1 MEIDRISKR
10 YAGAAVLTGVSVRAD
25 AGEVVGVLGGARSG
39 KTTALRITAGL
50 VDPDEGQVRVGG
62 QPRNER
68 TRTLVGY
75 LPQRRGLPDGVTVL
89 DHLVHLAELHAMATN
104 DAHRAAEVQLAA
116 FGLREVRSAP
126 ARALTDGERER
137 VLLAGALVHQP
148 AVLLCDEPFGDH
160 TEQTGAVLRDHAA
173 RGGVVLL
180 ATADLDAAQR
190 FCDRVTILH
199 NGQSVAEGTVA
210 GLRASGATQV
220 VVEVPDAHP
229 GWAEGI
235 PGVEVVTSEQGRTVL
250 RLAGSTDDQV
260 LLRMAMAAG
269 RVRAFRSGEPT
280 LADLFAPLLG
290 ARPAP
295 GLEAGS

>member
-10 YAGAAVLTGVSVRAD
+10 YAGTAVLTELSVRAD
-25 AGEVVGVLGGARSG
+25 AGQVVGILGGARSG

-50 VDPDEGQVRVGG
+50 VDPDAGEVRIGG
-62 QPRNER
+62 VPRNER
-68 TRTLVGY
+68 TRTMLGY

-116 FGLREVRSAP
+116 FGLREVRSAH
-126 ARALTDGERER
+126 ARDLTDGERER
-137 VLLAGALVHQP
+137 VLLAGALVHAP
-148 AVLLCDEPFGDH
+148 TVLVCDEPFGEH
-160 TEQTGAVLRDHAA
+160 AEQTAQVLREHAERGGAVL
-173 RGGVVLL
+173 V
-180 ATADLDAAQR
+180 ATGDTTAAQR

-199 NGQSVAEGTVA
+199 NGQSVAEGAVA
-210 GLRASGATQV
+210 ELRAAGATQV
-220 VVEVPDAHP
+220 VVEMPDARP

-235 PGVEVVTSEQGRTVL
+235 PGVEVVAAEQGRTVL
-250 RLAGSTDDQV
+250 RLTGNTDDQV

-280 LADLFAPLLG
+280 LADLFAPVLG
-290 ARPAP
+290 S
-295 GLEAGS
+295 GS